1 ADLIDEAIMEVNKTG
16 PKAVNHEQEAQ
27 EISCFSPTS
36 SLQKSDFLDEFELT
50 SFMFENEATH
60 GKENADLK
68 VTMQEEETLL
78 QQDIE

>member
-1 ADLIDEAIMEVNKTG
+1 ANLIDEVIMEVNKTG
-16 PKAVNHEQEAQ
+16 VKEMNHEQEAQ

-60 GKENADLK
+60 GEGSVDLK

-78 QQDIE
+78 